1 MTNLYVIY
9 TKKLAFLLREQ
20 GFKIIKT
27 GVNENYPQ
35 YNTYLFEDTPEVQAA
50 LHLLT
55 KKN

>member
-9 TKKLAFLLREQ
+9 TKKLAFLLRKQ

-27 GVNENYPQ
+27 GVNKNYPQ
-35 YNTYLFEDTPEVQAA
+35 YNTYLFEDTTEFQAA

>member
-27 GVNENYPQ
+27 GVNKNYPQ
-35 YNTYLFEDTPEVQAA
+35 YNTYLFEDTPEFQAA